1 MIIYIKEKNLQ
12 NISKVCNTLKPGYYE
27 DVLLLVRERNANLP
41 PRVTLGYDHV
51 KYRIFLKAPLNTPLI
66 FYGKLAIILGI
77 KPGVSLGTVNQ
88 PRKDNSG
95 DTPVVT
101 YCKARLDRPND
112 GSRSAGEGLL
122 RITVFPFSRHN
133 QIKWNTFSYIFY
145 LVISSDS
152 INEKVLMISVHH

>member
-1 MIIYIKEKNLQ
+1 MQRTHFTPHYTLYVTNKAHLSLICRTDEFVFCFLALVCFGLFLSSYVLIIQ
-12 NISKVCNTLKPGYYE
+12 RP
-27 DVLLLVRERNANLP
+27 
-41 PRVTLGYDHV
+41 
-51 KYRIFLKAPLNTPLI
+51 
-66 FYGKLAIILGI
+66 
-77 KPGVSLGTVNQ
+77 LGTMSCC
-88 PRKDNSG
+88 P
-95 DTPVVT
+95 
-101 YCKARLDRPND
+101 CKAQLDRPND